1 MHLSILY
8 DIITL
13 YIAKKCNVMCTEGKR
28 SDKMDTII
36 NVLERIQGAL
46 TSFNFTSDLLD
57 ILLVTIVI
65 YEGIKLIR
73 GSRTFQ
79 LVKGIALLSV
89 VFAIVKLLN
98 MEASEY
104 ILSQLF
110 QNGLIILVVLF
121 APELRKILE
130 KFGRQS
136 IRNISFFNFSNS
148 ADYEKI
154 LSDTVNSFC
163 KAATD
168 MSDTR
173 TGALVVFEKTAVLNE
188 IAETGTLVDA
198 QSSAELFNGIFFK
211 NSALHDGAVI
221 VRDGRIHSAGCILPL
236 TQNTSLASELGTR
249 HRAAIGISEQS
260 DAIAVVVS
268 EETGFVSV
276 ARNGNLKRNVTNGE
290 LRELLLSELIIS
302 NEKND
307 KKAKQ
312 SKKKGG
318 NK

>member
-1 MHLSILY
+1 M
-8 DIITL
+8 
-13 YIAKKCNVMCTEGKR
+13 N
-28 SDKMDTII
+28 TIFSFFD
-36 NVLERIQGAL
+36 RIEGAL

-57 ILLVTIVI
+57 ILLVTLVI

-89 VFAIVKLLN
+89 VFVIVKLLN

-104 ILSQLF
+104 ILSTLF

-136 IRNISFFNFSNS
+136 IKNISFFNFGNS
-148 ADYEKI
+148 VGYEKVV
-154 LSDTVNSFC
+154 SDTVNSFC
-163 KAATD
+163 KATAD
-168 MSDTR
+168 MSETR

-188 IAETGTLVDA
+188 VAETGTLVDA
-198 QSSAELFNGIFFK
+198 QPSAELFNGIFFK

-260 DAIAVVVS
+260 DSITVVVS
-268 EETGFVSV
+268 EETGTISV
-276 ARNGNLKRNVTNGE
+276 AKNGDLKRNVTSGE
-290 LRELLLSELIIS
+290 LREILLDELIIS
-302 NEKND
+302 NNKVD
-307 KKAKQ
+307 KKSKKA
-312 SKKKGG
+312 KKKGG
-318 NK
+318 NR

>member
-1 MHLSILY
+1 M
-8 DIITL
+8 
-13 YIAKKCNVMCTEGKR
+13 N
-28 SDKMDTII
+28 TII
-36 NVLERIQGAL
+36 SVLERIQGAL
-46 TSFNFTSDLLD
+46 TSFNFTSDFLD
-57 ILLVTIVI
+57 ILLVTFVI

-79 LVKGIALLSV
+79 LVKGIGLLFI

-104 ILSQLF
+104 ILSTLF

-136 IRNISFFNFSNS
+136 LKNISFFNFGNS
-148 ADYEKI
+148 VDYEKAV
-154 LSDTVNSFC
+154 SDTVNSFC
-163 KAATD
+163 KATAD
-168 MSDTR
+168 MSESH
-173 TGALVVFEKTAVLNE
+173 TGALVVFEKTAVLKE

-198 QSSAELFNGIFFK
+198 MPSAELFNGIFFK

-260 DAIAVVVS
+260 DAITVVVS
-268 EETGFVSV
+268 EETGAVSV

-290 LRELLLSELIIS
+290 LREILLSELIIS
-302 NEKND
+302 SDKDD
-307 KKAKQ
+307 KK
-312 SKKKGG
+312 SKKSRRKGG

>member
-1 MHLSILY
+1 M
-8 DIITL
+8 
-13 YIAKKCNVMCTEGKR
+13 N
-28 SDKMDTII
+28 TIFTFFD
-36 NVLERIQGAL
+36 RIEGAL

-57 ILLVTIVI
+57 ILLVTLVI

-89 VFAIVKLLN
+89 VFVIVKLLN

-104 ILSQLF
+104 ILSTLF

-136 IRNISFFNFSNS
+136 IKNISFFNFGNS
-148 ADYEKI
+148 VGYEKVV
-154 LSDTVNSFC
+154 SDTVNSFC
-163 KAATD
+163 KATAD
-168 MSDTR
+168 MSETR

-188 IAETGTLVDA
+188 VAETGTLVDA
-198 QSSAELFNGIFFK
+198 QPSAELFNGIFFK

-260 DAIAVVVS
+260 DSITVVVS
-268 EETGFVSV
+268 EETGAISV
-276 ARNGNLKRNVTNGE
+276 AKNGNLKRNVTSGE
-290 LRELLLSELIIS
+290 LREILLDELIIS
-302 NEKND
+302 NNNAD
-307 KKAKQ
+307 KKAKKA
-312 SKKKGG
+312 KKKGG

>member
-1 MHLSILY
+1 M
-8 DIITL
+8 
-13 YIAKKCNVMCTEGKR
+13 N
-28 SDKMDTII
+28 TIFSFFD
-36 NVLERIQGAL
+36 RIEGAL

-57 ILLVTIVI
+57 ILLVTLVI

-89 VFAIVKLLN
+89 VFVIVKLLN

-104 ILSQLF
+104 ILSTLF

-136 IRNISFFNFSNS
+136 IKNISFFNFGNS
-148 ADYEKI
+148 VGYEKVV
-154 LSDTVNSFC
+154 SDTVNSFC
-163 KAATD
+163 KATAD
-168 MSDTR
+168 MSETR

-188 IAETGTLVDA
+188 VAETGTLVDA
-198 QSSAELFNGIFFK
+198 QPSAELFNGIFFK

-260 DAIAVVVS
+260 DSITVVVS
-268 EETGFVSV
+268 EETGTISV
-276 ARNGNLKRNVTNGE
+276 AKNGNLKRNVTSGE
-290 LRELLLSELIIS
+290 LREILLDELIIS
-302 NEKND
+302 NNNAD
-307 KKAKQ
+307 KKVKKV
-312 SKKKGG
+312 KKKGG